1 LISNYFSR
9 SWLSLQD
16 GGFGHWCQFK
26 KKAGLK
32 PAFIGIRIKSISTIS
47 EQLSGKI
54 TDFFEKSTID
64 SLARESGFV
73 KRERTISGFDFL
85 QTLLFSKFD
94 NSKLSLESL
103 AESFMKLHHKEI
115 TKQGI
120 DQRFTE
126 ETVVFLKS

>member
-1 LISNYFSR
+1 
-9 SWLSLQD
+9 LS
-16 GGFGHWCQFK
+16 
-26 KKAGLK
+26 
-32 PAFIGIRIKSISTIS
+32 S
-47 EQLSGKI
+47 KI

-126 ETVVFLKS
+126 ETVVFFKKLIEKFLGDFYINAPGIEF

>member
-1 LISNYFSR
+1 MWDQFPVLVLLFFIHFSHSR
-9 SWLSLQD
+9 
-16 GGFGHWCQFK
+16 QFK

-32 PAFIGIRIKSISTIS
+32 NPLLLGIRIKSISTIS
-47 EQLSGKI
+47 EQLSSKI

-103 AESFMKLHHKEI
+103 AESFMKLHP
-115 TKQGI
+115 
-120 DQRFTE
+120 
-126 ETVVFLKS
+126 